1 MTNASRAAGPS
12 FASRTR
18 GQVVCLARR
27 FGYDISRV
35 RPPTEA
41 RRLRAAV
48 IAELQIDVAID
59 GGANTGEFAREL
71 RLDGYR
77 GRIISFEPG
86 GNAFHRLREHCAS
99 DPNWDCVRIALGGSD
114 GTAMI
119 NIAANS
125 SSSSV
130 LRMTAV
136 HELSAPGSGYVGV
149 ESVELARLD
158 SLRHSLGL
166 DNARV
171 FIKVDVQGYELEAL
185 RGAELVLEH
194 SLAVESELSFVE
206 LYEGQPLFADVVVW
220 LREAGFVLIGME
232 AVHFDVRTGELLQ
245 VNGLF
250 RRPVSCRRT
259 AVRA

>member
-1 MTNASRAAGPS
+1 MAHAAANPS
-12 FASRTR
+12 FISRTR
-18 GQVVCLARR
+18 GQIVGLARR
-27 FGYDISRV
+27 LGYDVARL

-41 RRLRAAV
+41 RRMRASL

-86 GNAFHRLREHCAS
+86 GNAFQRLREHSAG
-99 DPNWDCVRIALGGSD
+99 DPDWDCVRVALGASD
-114 GTAMI
+114 GTVMF

-130 LRMTAV
+130 LGMTSV
-136 HELSAPGSGYVGV
+136 HEQSAPGSDYIGV
-149 ESVELARLD
+149 EAVKLARLD
-158 SLRHSLGL
+158 SLRHSLRL
-166 DNARV
+166 NDARM
-171 FIKVDVQGYELEAL
+171 FIKVDVQGYELEVL
-185 RGAELVLEH
+185 RGAELALRDTIA
-194 SLAVESELSFVE
+194 LESELSFVE
-206 LYEGQPLFADVVVW
+206 LYEGQPLFADVVLW
-220 LREAGFVLIGME
+220 LREAGFVLSGIE

-250 RRPVSCRRT
+250 RRPVCGCRTT
-259 AVRA
+259 ARA